1 MRKGRISMKL
11 TETSKIYRLST
22 MLRAFKKVCQLSP
35 QQVEDYLNAC
45 KVYNYDWVDGQ
56 AMNDLHPVSYSEVKN
71 KIINWYQVVN
81 QLCAIGLVEKMYI
94 PPNMDPAETVI
105 NNQLLYEKKMC
116 QWLDAKPG
124 CKLLDIGCG
133 RGRVAAHI
141 ASTTG
146 AHITGIN
153 IDKTQLVNAISFSKK
168 NGLTSQCTFIKA
180 DLNDIPFPFADNY
193 FNGIYLLQVISLS
206 KDLEQFFKE
215 ANRVLKVGGKILLS
229 EWACLPNYDEKN
241 PRHRDLLRRI
251 KPLVGAIGNP
261 TPKLY
266 ESALHKAGFNILSS
280 FDPSMIRSDD
290 IMVKKAGKY
299 YDKLLIVINLLV
311 KFKLIPKHI
320 ITLFDQFGKNAEAL
334 CEAIQ
339 LGLVALNYQI
349 LAQKQ

>member
-1 MRKGRISMKL
+1 MKPS
-11 TETSKIYRLST
+11 ETSKMYRLST
-22 MLRAFKKVCQLSP
+22 LLRAFKKVCQLSP
-35 QQVEDYLNAC
+35 QQVEDYLKAC
-45 KVYNYDWVDGQ
+45 EVYNYEWVDGR
-56 AMNDLHPVSYSEVKN
+56 AMDDLNPVSYSEVKN
-71 KIINWYQVVN
+71 KIVNWYQVVN

-124 CKLLDIGCG
+124 YKLLDVGCG
-133 RGRVAAHI
+133 RGRVGANI
-141 ASTTG
+141 ASTSG

-153 IDKTQLVNAISFSKK
+153 IDETQLESAINFSKK
-168 NGLTSQCTFIKA
+168 NGLSSQCTFIKA
-180 DLNDIPFPFADNY
+180 DLNDIPYPFADNQ
-193 FNGIYLLQVISLS
+193 FNGLYLLQVISLS
-206 KDLEQFFKE
+206 RDLEQFFKE

-229 EWACLPNYDEKN
+229 EWACLPNYDERN
-241 PRHRDLLRRI
+241 PHHRDLMRRI

-261 TPKLY
+261 TPAFY
-266 ESALHKAGFNILSS
+266 ESALRKAGFNILSS

-290 IMVKKAGKY
+290 VMVEKAGKY
-299 YDKLLIVINLLV
+299 YDKLLPFINLLV

-339 LGLVALNYQI
+339 LRLVALNYQI
-349 LAQKQ
+349 LAEKQ